1 MIVINSSAK
10 SLDFCG
16 NGLSFKIDSSSAFSN
31 NGSTEVMVLIVNSAI
46 TNGNT
51 LTFTLVNEVIVF
63 NVIPTWNDSGNIIIA
78 GSTAQGIT
86 DSLNKNYQLQK
97 NFNISYLLNK
107 ITIQAKVSGI
117 FSNLIFYSSTP
128 SVALFHNTVGA
139 DKTLRTGYKTICDVY
154 LESERDTNIF
164 ENIASSFYNVDA
176 NGRCIVKPGKI
187 ISKYFTEVDLPTFN
201 LTTIQKVKKTVKR
214 YYLKLA
220 ELYEG
225 KVREVKT
232 STTLNAVDGIVNS
245 DLFSDSFDYLTYCI
259 SSKCYLLDPA
269 IEKIET
275 WTTAQQFLYFV
286 NYISSN
292 INLITLCTKVYNTD
306 GTSSGTIKGIIS
318 TINLFDTFIVPTGY
332 DQLNLGAIDPT
343 KEIYKYEV
351 WLQDNHNVMIGK
363 HITYYIVPKPQ
374 FGKEFWFKN
383 KMGGFESV
391 LCERQVHK
399 LDIKRSEL
407 LNDSSYFTDI
417 EEVNNNYECSTGNK
431 TKIEIEHLSEF
442 ATSKKV
448 FLLQNNDIY
457 EVSVEAGTYT
467 LTDENED
474 LYSYKFKY
482 RIVGRYNPVVITGTT
497 ISGSFSKAFSS
508 AFSKKKFL

>member
-107 ITIQAKVSGI
+107 ITIQAKVSGV

-128 SVALFHNTVGA
+128 SVTLFHNAVGT
-139 DKTLRTGYKTICDVY
+139 DKTLQTGYKTICDVY

-164 ENIASSFYNVDA
+164 ENIASSLYNVDN

-187 ISKYFTEVDLPTFN
+187 ISKYFTAVDLPTFN

-232 STTLNAVDGIVNS
+232 SVTLNAVDGIVNT
-245 DLFSDSFDYLTYCI
+245 DLFSDSFDYLTYCTTAK
-259 SSKCYLLDPA
+259 SYLMDTA

-275 WTTAQQFLYFV
+275 WTAAQQFLYFV

-292 INLITLCTKVYNTD
+292 INLITLCSKVYNTD
-306 GTSSGTIKGIIS
+306 GTSSFAIKGIIN

-332 DQLNLGAIDPT
+332 DQLNLGAIDST
-343 KEIYKYEV
+343 KEIYKYEI
-351 WLQDNHNVMIGK
+351 WLQDNHNTKIGK
-363 HITYYIVPKPQ
+363 QITYYIVPKPQ

-417 EEVNNNYECSTGNK
+417 EEINNNFECSTGNK
-431 TKIEIEHLSEF
+431 TKNEIEHLSEF

-448 FLLQNNDIY
+448 FLLQKNDIY

-482 RIVGRYNPVVITGTT
+482 RIVGKYNPATTTTT
-497 ISGSFSKAFSS
+497 ITTGSLSHAFSR
-508 AFSKKKFL
+508 AFART